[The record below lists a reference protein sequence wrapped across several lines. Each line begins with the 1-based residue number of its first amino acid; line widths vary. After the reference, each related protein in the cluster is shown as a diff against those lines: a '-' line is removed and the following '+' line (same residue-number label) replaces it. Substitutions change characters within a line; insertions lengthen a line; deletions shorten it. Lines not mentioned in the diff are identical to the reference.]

1 MAFSG
6 PLANTMP
13 ASIRRYDLLHKRL
26 ERFTQMLQGLEEGD
40 VHALHQARVA
50 SRRLR
55 EILPVLQVDPA
66 VARRLGRRLRKV
78 TQRLGAVRE
87 LDVLCLLIDELRQSG
102 KYDAQ
107 ALRRVASAA
116 VEDRT
121 RARERL
127 SDKLPTD
134 ELQRI
139 VGKLN
144 KIATG
149 LKEGKSSRGWRWA
162 VEARVT
168 HRASALK
175 DALADAG
182 ALYLPDRL
190 HAVRIAV
197 KKLRYAR
204 EVLVEASG
212 ARTKGELRS
221 LKRGQ
226 DILGRL
232 HDMQML
238 LDRVRQLQA
247 SLTPPDVTMWRK
259 LDGLTTALEND
270 CRRIH
275 ARFMR
280 QRNVVLTVCDKTAD
294 GNKPSAT
301 AARRAAS

>member
-1 MAFSG
+1 M
-6 PLANTMP
+6 
-13 ASIRRYDLLHKRL
+13 
-26 ERFTQMLQGLEEGD
+26 
-40 VHALHQARVA
+40 
-50 SRRLR
+50 
-55 EILPVLQVDPA
+55 
-66 VARRLGRRLRKV
+66 
-78 TQRLGAVRE
+78 
-87 LDVLCLLIDELRQSG
+87 
-102 KYDAQ
+102 
-107 ALRRVASAA
+107 
-116 VEDRT
+116 
-121 RARERL
+121 
-127 SDKLPTD
+127 
-134 ELQRI
+134 
-139 VGKLN
+139 
-144 KIATG
+144 
-149 LKEGKSSRGWRWA
+149 
-162 VEARVT
+162 T

-259 LDGLTTALEND
+259 LDTLTTALEND
-270 CRRIH
+270 CRRLH

-280 QRNVVLTVCDKTAD
+280 QRDVVLTVCDRTAGPKVSRRGRRAARPVD
-294 GNKPSAT
+294 RPSHMPGPYELYLIRHGIAE
-301 AARRAAS
+301 AARRSVAGRREAAADRGGHDRA

>member
-6 PLANTMP
+6 SLANTMP
-13 ASIRRYDLLHKRL
+13 ASIPRYELLHKRL
-26 ERFTQMLQGLEEGD
+26 DRFTRMLQGLDEGD
-40 VHALHQARVA
+40 IDALHQARVA

-55 EILPVLQVDPA
+55 ELLPVLQVDSA
-66 VARRLGRRLRKV
+66 VARRLGRKLRKV

-87 LDVLCLLIDELRQSG
+87 LDVMYLLIDELQRSG
-102 KYDAQ
+102 RHDPQ
-107 ALRRVASAA
+107 ALRRVASAIA
-116 VEDRT
+116 EE
-121 RARERL
+121 RAQARDKL
-127 SDKLPTD
+127 LTKLPTED
-134 ELQRI
+134 LHRI
-139 VGKLN
+139 AGKLN
-144 KIATG
+144 KVVSD
-149 LKEGKSSRGWRWA
+149 LKSGKASRGWRWA

-168 HRASALK
+168 HRASVLK
-175 DALADAG
+175 DALVDAG
-182 ALYLPDRL
+182 ALYLPERL

-204 EVLVEASG
+204 EVSAEASG
-212 ARTKGELRS
+212 TKSNQELQS

-238 LDRVRQLQA
+238 LDRVRQLQV

-259 LDGLTTALEND
+259 LDKLTTALED
-270 CRRIH
+270 ECRRLH

-280 QRNVVLTVCDKTAD
+280 QRNLVLTLCDRTAMP
-294 GNKPSAT
+294 KSSST

>member
-1 MAFSG
+1 
-6 PLANTMP
+6 MP

-55 EILPVLQVDPA
+55 EILPVLQVEPGA
-66 VARRLGRRLRKV
+66 ARRLGRRLRKV

-107 ALRRVASAA
+107 ALRRVAAA
-116 VEDRT
+116 ASEDRA

-127 SDKLPTD
+127 SDKLPSD

-144 KIATG
+144 KIATA
-149 LKEGKSSRGWRWA
+149 LKDGKSSRGWRWA

-182 ALYLPDRL
+182 ALYLPERL

-212 ARTKGELRS
+212 ARTKGELQS

-247 SLTPPDVTMWRK
+247 SLTPPDITMWRK
-259 LDGLTTALEND
+259 LDALTTALEND
-270 CRRIH
+270 CRRLH

-280 QRNVVLTVCDKTAD
+280 QRNVVLTVCDKTTD
-294 GNKPSAT
+294 AT
-301 AARRAAS
+301 KLSPAASRRAAS